1 MRFLGGETVPRADV
15 PSVIRKWLERWDA
28 NGMGP
33 FAVERREDGRVL
45 GRVGVIVWDTRTWQ
59 NSTFADA
66 GEHAQPELGWA
77 FGRRHWGNGYAVEA
91 ARATRDWAR
100 ETRGVGR
107 LISLINAANV
117 RSQRVAERLGAV
129 PAETVTLFDSGPA
142 VVWVHPD

>member
-1 MRFLGGETVPRADV
+1 MRFLGGKTVPRADV
-15 PSVIRKWLERWDA
+15 PSVIQKWLERWDA

-33 FAVERREDGRVL
+33 FAVERREDGCVV

-91 ARATRDWAR
+91 ARAARDWAR
-100 ETRGVGR
+100 ETRAVGR
-107 LISLINAANV
+107 LISLINPSNI
-117 RSQRVAERLGAV
+117 RSQRLAERLGAV
-129 PAETVTLFDSGPA
+129 PAKTVTLFDSGPA